1 MRSMAALIKREYLEH
16 RGAFLYAPVIILGL
30 MTLACVS
37 ALAFDKMR
45 IPSIGVPTGLKV
57 FEFGFLGM
65 GALWFVYLMAS
76 LFFYFADAFNADRR
90 NNAMFFW
97 KSMPLSDFKILS
109 SKMLSGFTVFPA
121 LIFAALLLSC
131 VIVFGGTLTA
141 IGLNPRL
148 IAPGLGE
155 LGGSILQI
163 FVFQVVYVALALLW
177 YAPFFAWVGGLST
190 LVGRWSIP
198 LAFLIPGLLGILEN
212 IFFRDGGPEAGYIL
226 TYLRQRAHFGLDE
239 QALKTSFFSD
249 APFDALARLSDLVG
263 TIDWAQMAGGLIFAA
278 LAIFAAS
285 EYRRRGVAT

>member
-1 MRSMAALIKREYLEH
+1 MKSMVALIKREYLEH

-30 MTLACVS
+30 ITLACIS

-57 FEFGFLGM
+57 FEIGFLGM
-65 GALWFVYLMAS
+65 GALWFVYLMAA
-76 LFFYFADAFNADRR
+76 LFFYYADAFNADRR

-109 SKMLSGFTVFPA
+109 SKMLSGMTIFPV
-121 LIFAALLLSC
+121 LIFGALLVSC

-148 IAPGLGE
+148 VAPGLGE
-155 LGGSILQI
+155 LAGSVVQI
-163 FVFQVVYVALALLW
+163 ALFQIVSVVLALLW

-198 LAFLIPGLLGILEN
+198 LAFLIPGLLGLFEN
-212 IFFRDGGPEAGYIL
+212 IFFKDSGPEAGYIL
-226 TYLRQRAHFGLDE
+226 TYLRDRAHFGLDE
-239 QALKTSFFSD
+239 TAMKQAFFND
-249 APFDALARLSDLVG
+249 APFDALARIGDLLAS
-263 TIDWAQMAGGLIFAA
+263 IDWTQMVGGLIVTA
-278 LAIFAAS
+278 LFVFAAS
-285 EYRRRGVAT
+285 EYRRRVVAT